1 MKKAWKSLASVM
13 LAVAMVLT
21 TVMTYLPSLEVLAA
35 PITKNMAHL
44 KSGSG
49 NANGHFGSN
58 TPEAFILSDDAD
70 ITDEDFSFTLKVGST
85 KAETRFRFVNKYVDD
100 DNWSFIAYDGA
111 SGWLYQYENGGNGT
125 YPGLSGLPAL
135 NQNDIVEVSGDYT
148 DNGLVITVNNTT
160 TGESGTATA
169 ADENFL
175 ALKDQ
180 AGKIGFGA
188 GTYGTQ
194 YTDIYFADVVV
205 GENAYAE
212 TDYSTWTL
220 YNDGLSGQTWEPLVS
235 VEVGDD
241 GEGGQDPETNG
252 RKWITVQGGSNNGGG
267 HSYGNANATAP
278 ALLLDND
285 RTMPVDGTLSLTF
298 RPVSSNNF
306 GIFYMY
312 GDDSNWLYIG
322 YDPSSHWYYQY
333 NLNGSGSYPQ
343 LAGLP
348 DPVTGEEM
356 TVEISLSREQLAVT
370 VNGTRTSVSAPN
382 LLTLA
387 ENLNGTGRFGVK
399 TNGATKVEFADLAV
413 NGTNCMEDNWV
424 WCAER
429 SGQVTEQ
436 YYTAVE
442 PVSGTV
448 TDADGEPIQGAT
460 VRFGVNATTTDAS
473 GAYAFDA
480 LEVGEY
486 NVAATAP
493 GYQAYEDVAAV
504 KANAENVFDIQLQ
517 EKTPINLD
525 DYDSIA
531 SDYMTVYVGKD
542 FPLVARYVL
551 NDGSDT
557 IFRAQETQLTE
568 IEINGTAIEPTD
580 MEVSNDG
587 SSQTY
592 SMSLVNEDKN
602 IDLSMTVKIS
612 VDDNDLTWEV
622 TELTKND
629 GCVDIA
635 SIDIPQLNLVAVDA
649 VETDAVFNG
658 AKASNSTV
666 TSGDK
671 EITWDEGFNPSTSDG
686 YLYAFLTNGNL
697 SAGLWSNSE
706 IEGDERVVLNSGA
719 DTMSLTSAKWYYED
733 GDANAQ
739 AKSDYDY
746 PVSELP
752 CAKVC
757 IAGNIN
763 GDDELDW
770 NDGAL
775 AFRDIMNYADGSE
788 DVKNLVNYRIVM
800 NFASMAS
807 NPYMTT
813 ADNIKKVYLATDG
826 LPQAVMLK
834 GYGSEGH
841 DSANSEYA
849 HIAEREGGVEDFQDL
864 IKIAHEYGA
873 QIGIHINAQES
884 YPESK
889 SFNDTMVSNG
899 SGNGWGWLDQ
909 SYVIDKLWDLGS
921 EARYKRLVQLYD
933 RINETDFYSGD
944 WDKGEYVGES
954 EGELNATMEEIAADA
969 ATREDNMDFI
979 YLDVWYQDSW
989 ETRRIA
995 EQINSLGWRFTT
1007 EFPYEGEYD
1016 STWSHWAT
1024 DAAYGGN
1031 TTKGY
1036 NSEIIRFIRNDQRDV
1051 QVINYPSFGGAA
1063 DNPLLG
1069 GFRLYGFEG
1078 WGGDQDFNKYI
1089 RETFTENLPTKFL
1102 QHYYVTDWE
1111 DYEDG
1116 ASPTGNQEKQITLKN
1131 DDNDTVVVT
1140 RNEEQRSDDYI
1151 ERTIT
1156 LNDKVVL
1163 NDVTYLLPWTD
1174 TDTGEEKLYHWN
1186 LEGGT
1191 TTWDLQDDW
1200 AGLANVV
1207 VYALSDQGRGEAVTV
1222 PVENGQITLTA
1233 DAETAYV
1240 ILKGESSKT
1249 LKDDFGDEYVTD
1261 PGFNGYAGAGESLD
1275 AADWSGDIDNSA
1287 VVVEKAST
1295 GDQRLA
1301 FNSPS
1306 EDVAVTTQITGLEEG
1321 KDYVAEVYVDNES
1334 DAKASIEV
1342 NTGDATVSNY
1352 TMRSIAANYVKSDQK
1367 HGTNMQRMQISFT
1380 AEGETAELTL
1390 SRAAGEGSTYVDDIR
1405 IVQQTVENFD
1415 ENGNFTQDFESVVQ
1429 GLYPFVLGS
1438 AQGVSDPV
1446 THLAELHAPYTQMG
1460 WQNKKATDDVIDGNW
1475 SVKHHGANTG
1485 IIYQTIPQNF
1495 RFEAGKVYT
1504 VEFDYQ
1510 SGPDKAYAMVV
1521 GDGTSY
1527 TLPTN
1532 DQYLAQARGET
1543 QHVTMQVIGSG
1554 SGQTWIGLY
1563 ENGSRANG
1571 NTATGENDFI
1581 LDNLKITLNED
1592 AVAVSI
1598 DKTELYVGETAQLYG
1613 SNLDKVTITSDNED
1627 VVTIDPETLVVSAVG
1642 AGTATITA
1650 AISEEEST
1658 EFQITVMDGVIVD
1671 IADQL
1676 DMSAGA
1682 NTEETGTAAY
1692 AVDGDTSTR
1701 WHSNWST
1708 TGFNVNPGNP
1718 AILTIDL
1725 GDTVS
1730 FGGFKFMQRNDG
1742 NVNGVIYQYRYTVL
1756 DADNNEVYA
1765 SDSITVPQE
1774 LRTSAAWVTTQFPE
1788 TLTGRYL
1795 VLYVEQGGNNF
1806 ASLQEVVPFVIQ
1818 KVADSVTLTDTTI
1831 NVGETAVLE
1840 PGHAEGTLLKGL
1852 VWNSSD
1858 KATVSVDQNGN
1869 VTGLKAGTAVISVS
1883 NAAGLYAE
1891 CTVTV
1896 LSDEPVTEISTAIL
1910 EYAIG
1915 LAEEVNMDGVMD
1927 AVKENF
1933 DNALQTA
1940 KDVLAR
1946 VQSGDPTVTQNEVE
1960 SAWQNLIEAM
1970 QYGEFKPGDKTALE
1984 KVIALAEQMNSEL
1997 DKYLEAGKA
2006 EFTAALENAKE
2017 VYADGNAFQEDVDS
2031 AWQQL
2036 LDAMGNLRLIPNK
2049 DLLADLIAQ
2058 AESLNAADYETE
2070 SYGVMTA
2077 ALAAAKAVFEDENA
2091 TQDEVDAANADL
2103 KNAIDS
2109 LVAVSGSGDDQQ
2121 GGSTGSDNA
2130 GGSTSGTDTG
2140 DSSQDQNLTG
2150 ITAGANNTSS
2160 SGGATG
2166 IISSGNSAAKATKT
2180 GDMVNVFPFAA
2191 GTVLAAG
2198 AAVIRVMAKRKKR

>member
-35 PITKNMAHL
+35 PIMKNMAHL
-44 KSGSG
+44 QSGSG
-49 NANGHFGSN
+49 NANGHFGSS
-58 TPEAFILSDDAD
+58 TPEAFILSDNAD
-70 ITDEDFSFTLKVGST
+70 ITDEDFSFTVKIGST
-85 KAETRFRFVNKYVDD
+85 QSDTRFRFVNKYVDD
-100 DNWSFIAYDGA
+100 SNWSFIAYDGM
-111 SGWLYQYENGGNGT
+111 SSNWFVQYAANGVSA
-125 YPGLSGLPAL
+125 YPGLSGLPDMG
-135 NQNDIVEVSGDYT
+135 QDDIVEFSGNYSES
-148 DNGLVITVNNTT
+148 GLTISVNNTT
-160 TGESGTATA
+160 SGESGTATVTDA
-169 ADENFL
+169 NFL
-175 ALKDQ
+175 SLKDQ

-188 GTYGTQ
+188 GTYSTS

-205 GENAYAE
+205 GEREYAE
-212 TDYSTWTL
+212 TDYSTWSL
-220 YNDGLSGQTWEPLVS
+220 YREDAEGQTWEPLVS

-241 GEGGQDPETNG
+241 GEGGDTPSDEKG

-267 HSYGNANATAP
+267 HNYGNASVSAP

-298 RPVSSNNF
+298 RPVDSNNF

-322 YDPSSHWYYQY
+322 YDPSSKWYYQY
-333 NLNGSGSYPQ
+333 NLNGSGGYPQ

-348 DPVTGEEM
+348 APEAGEEM
-356 TVEISLSREQLAVT
+356 TIEISLSREQLAVT

-387 ENLNGTGRFGVK
+387 EQLNGTGRFGVK
-399 TNGATKVEFADLAV
+399 TNGATKVEFADLTV
-413 NGTNCMEDNWV
+413 NGTNCMEDNWG

-448 TDADGEPIQGAT
+448 TNADGEPIQGAT
-460 VRFGVNATTTDAS
+460 VRFGVNASETDAS
-473 GAYAFDA
+473 GTYAFDA

-493 GYQAYEDVAAV
+493 GYQAYEGVANVEAG
-504 KANAENVFDIQLQ
+504 KDNVFDIQLQ

-531 SDYMTVYVGKD
+531 SDYMTVYVGKE

-551 NDGSDT
+551 NDESET
-557 IFRAQETQLTE
+557 IFRAQETKLNE

-580 MEVSNDG
+580 VEVSNDG
-587 SSQTY
+587 ASQTY
-592 SMSLVNEDKN
+592 SMSLVNEEAA
-602 IDLSMTVKIS
+602 IDLTMTVKIS

-635 SIDIPQLNLVAVDA
+635 SIDIPDLNLVAVDA

-733 GDANAQ
+733 GDENAQ

-849 HIAEREGGVEDFQDL
+849 HIAEREGGVEDFQEL

-873 QIGIHINAQES
+873 EIGIHINAQEA

-969 ATREDNMDFI
+969 ATRENNMDFI

-1111 DYEDG
+1111 DYEEG
-1116 ASPTGNQEKQITLKN
+1116 ESPVGNQEKQITLKN
-1131 DDNDTVVVT
+1131 DENDTVVVT
-1140 RNEEQRSDDYI
+1140 RNEEQRDDSYI

-1156 LNDKVVL
+1156 LNGKVVL
-1163 NDVTYLLPWTD
+1163 DDVEYLLPWTD
-1174 TDTGEEKLYHWN
+1174 DETGEEKLYHWN

-1207 VYALSDQGRGEAVTV
+1207 VYPLSDQGRGEAVTV
-1222 PVENGQITLTA
+1222 PVENGTITLTA
-1233 DAETAYV
+1233 EAETAYV
-1240 ILKGESSKT
+1240 VLKGESSKT
-1249 LKDDFGDEYVTD
+1249 LKDDFGDQYVTD

-1275 AADWSGDIDNSA
+1275 AADWSGDIDNTA

-1306 EDVAVTTQITGLEEG
+1306 EDVAVTTQIKGLEAG
-1321 KDYVAEVYVDNES
+1321 KDYVAEVYVDNAS
-1334 DAKASIEV
+1334 DAKASIAV
-1342 NTGDATVSNY
+1342 TTGETTVSNY
-1352 TMRSIAANYVKSDQK
+1352 TMRSIASNYVKSDQK
-1367 HGTNMQRMQISFT
+1367 HGTNMQRMQVSFT

-1446 THLAELHAPYTQMG
+1446 THLSELHDPYTQAG

-1475 SVKHHGANTG
+1475 SLKHHGANTG

-1521 GDGTSY
+1521 GDGTTY
-1527 TLPTN
+1527 TLPTE
-1532 DQYLAQARGET
+1532 DQYLDQMTGGGEENT
-1543 QHVTMQVIGSG
+1543 GHVTMQVIGSG

-1563 ENGSRANG
+1563 ENGSRATG
-1571 NTATGENDFI
+1571 TTATGQNDFI
-1581 LDNLKITLNED
+1581 LDNLTITVDED

-1613 SNLDKVTITSDNED
+1613 SNLDGVEITSSNEE

-1642 AGTATITA
+1642 AGTATIKA
-1650 AISEEEST
+1650 VISEEETT
-1658 EFQITVMDGVIVD
+1658 EFEITVMDGVIVE

-1676 DMSAGA
+1676 NMSATA

-1708 TGFNVNPGNP
+1708 TGFNVSPDNP

-1730 FGGFKFMQRNDG
+1730 LDGFNFMQRNDG
-1742 NVNGVIYQYRYTVL
+1742 NVNGRISQYRYTIL
-1756 DADNNEVYA
+1756 DAEGSEVYA
-1765 SDSITVPQE
+1765 SESITVPDE
-1774 LRTSAAWVTTQFPE
+1774 LNTSGAWVTTQFPE

-1795 VLYVEQGGNNF
+1795 VLYVERGGNNF
-1806 ASLQEVVPFVIQ
+1806 ASLQEVVPFILQ
-1818 KVADSVTLTDTTI
+1818 KVADEVTLTDTQI
-1831 NVGETAVLE
+1831 NVGETVALE
-1840 PGHAEGTLLKGL
+1840 VGHAEGTLLKGL
-1852 VWNSSD
+1852 VWSSSD
-1858 KATVSVDQNGN
+1858 EEVVSVDENGN
-1869 VTGLKAGTAVISVS
+1869 VTGLKAGKAVISVS
-1883 NAAGLYAE
+1883 NAAGVYAE

-1896 LSDEPVTEISTAIL
+1896 ASDEPADDISVAIL
-1910 EYAIG
+1910 EYAIE
-1915 LAEEVNMDGVMD
+1915 LAGKVNMDGVVD
-1927 AVKENF
+1927 AVKEYF
-1933 DNALQTA
+1933 DNALHTA

-1946 VQSGDPTVTQNEVE
+1946 VQSGDPTVTQNEVD
-1960 SAWQNLIEAM
+1960 SAWRNLIKAI
-1970 QYGEFKPGDKTALE
+1970 QYGEFKAGDKTELE
-1984 KVIALAEQMNSEL
+1984 KVIALAEEMNSQL

-2031 AWQQL
+2031 AWKQL
-2036 LDAMGNLRLIPNK
+2036 MDAMANLRLIPNK
-2049 DLLADLIAQ
+2049 DLLEDLINQ
-2058 AESLNAADYETE
+2058 AESLDKEDYEE
-2070 SYGVMTA
+2070 AGFDAMLD
-2077 ALAAAKAVFEDENA
+2077 ALEDAKAVFGDADA
-2091 TQDEVDAANADL
+2091 TQDEVDAAAESL
-2103 KNAIDS
+2103 KAALGS
-2109 LVAVSGSGDDQQ
+2109 LVASNDGAAQGSSNQ
-2121 GGSTGSDNA
+2121 ST
-2130 GGSTSGTDTG
+2130 T
-2140 DSSQDQNLTG
+2140 
-2150 ITAGANNTSS
+2150 TSS
-2160 SGGATG
+2160 NT
-2166 IISSGNSAAKATKT
+2166 SAAKATKT
-2180 GDMVNVFPFAA
+2180 GDTVNVFPIAA
-2191 GTVLAAG
+2191 GMVLAAG
-2198 AAVIRVMAKRKKR
+2198 AAAAAVTVRRKKK

>member
-1 MKKAWKSLASVM
+1 M

-49 NANGHFGSN
+49 NANGHLGSS
-58 TPEAFILSDDAD
+58 TPEAFILSDDTD
-70 ITDEDFSFTLKVGST
+70 ITDEDFSFTLKIGST
-85 KAETRFRFVNKYVDD
+85 QNDTRLRFVNKYVDD
-100 DNWSFIAYDGA
+100 SNWSFIAYDGM
-111 SGWLYQYENGGNGT
+111 SSNWFVQYAANGESA
-125 YPGLSGLPAL
+125 YPGLSGLPDL
-135 NQNDIVEVSGDYT
+135 GQNDIVEISGSYGDS
-148 DNGLVITVNNTT
+148 GLTISVNNTT
-160 TGESGTATA
+160 SGESGTVTVT
-169 ADENFL
+169 DSNFL
-175 ALKDQ
+175 SLKDQ

-188 GTYGTQ
+188 GTYSTS
-194 YTDIYFADVVV
+194 YTDIYFADVVA
-205 GENAYAE
+205 GDREYAE
-212 TDYSTWTL
+212 TDYSTWSL
-220 YNDGLSGQTWEPLVS
+220 YRDDVTGQTWEPLVS

-241 GEGGQDPETNG
+241 GEGGDVQDPESGG

-267 HSYGNANATAP
+267 HNYGNASVTAP

-285 RTMPVDGTLSLTF
+285 RTMPVDGTLSLTL
-298 RPVSSNNF
+298 RPVTSTNW

-312 GDDSNWLYIG
+312 GDDNNWLYIG
-322 YDPSSHWYYQY
+322 YDPTSKWYYQY
-333 NLNGSGSYPQ
+333 NLNGSGSYPA
-343 LAGLP
+343 LSGLP
-348 DPVTGEEM
+348 TPETGEEM
-356 TVEISLSREQLAVT
+356 TIEISLSREQLSVT

-436 YYTAVE
+436 YYSAVE

-460 VRFGVNATTTDAS
+460 VRFGVNSTETDAS
-473 GAYAFDA
+473 GTYAFA
-480 LEVGEY
+480 SLEVGQY

-493 GYQAYEDVAAV
+493 GYQAYENTVTVA
-504 KANAENVFDIQLQ
+504 EDEDNVFDIQLQ

-525 DYDSIA
+525 DYDSIS
-531 SDYMTVYVGKD
+531 SDYMTVYVGKE

-551 NDGSDT
+551 NDGSET
-557 IFRAQETQLTE
+557 IFRAQETQLDE
-568 IEINGTAIEPTD
+568 IEINGTAITPTD

-592 SMSLVNEDKN
+592 SMSLVDEEAE

-629 GCVDIA
+629 GCADIA
-635 SIDIPQLNLVAVDA
+635 SIDIPQLNLVSVDA

-666 TSGDK
+666 SSGDR
-671 EITWDEGFNPSTSDG
+671 EITWDEGFNPSTTDG

-733 GDANAQ
+733 GDENAQ

-752 CAKVC
+752 CTKVC

-800 NFASMAS
+800 NFASMVS
-807 NPYMTT
+807 NPYLTT

-849 HIAEREGGVEDFQDL
+849 DISEREGGVEDFQSL
-864 IKIAHEYGA
+864 IQIAHDYNT

-889 SFNDTMVSNG
+889 SFNDTMVSG
-899 SGNGWGWLDQ
+899 GASTGWGWLDQ

-921 EARYKRLVQLYD
+921 QARYKRLVQLFD
-933 RINETDFYSGD
+933 RINGTDFYSGD
-944 WDKGEYVGES
+944 WDEGEYVGES
-954 EGELNATMEEIAADA
+954 EGELNATMEEISEYA
-969 ATREDNMDFI
+969 ATLEDNMDFI

-1036 NSEIIRFIRNDQRDV
+1036 NSDIIRFIRNDQRDV

-1078 WGGDQDFNKYI
+1078 WGGDNDFNEYI

-1111 DYEDG
+1111 NYEDG
-1116 ASPTGNQEKQITLKN
+1116 ESPVGNQEKQITLMN
-1131 DDNDTVVVT
+1131 DDGDKVVVT
-1140 RNEEQRSDDYI
+1140 RNEEQRSDSYV

-1163 NDVTYLLPWTD
+1163 NDVEYLLPWTD
-1174 TDTGEEKLYHWN
+1174 DDTGEEKLYHWN

-1200 AGLANVV
+1200 AGLANVK
-1207 VYALSDQGRGEAVTV
+1207 VYALSDQGRGEEQIV
-1222 PVENGQITLTA
+1222 PVENGTITLTA

-1240 ILKGESSKT
+1240 VLKGDSANTTKT
-1249 LKDDFGDEYVTD
+1249 LKADYGEADYVTD
-1261 PGFNGYAGAGESLD
+1261 PGFNGYAGEGDSLD

-1306 EDVAVTTQITGLEEG
+1306 EDVAVTTEISGLEEG
-1321 KDYVAEVYVDNES
+1321 VNYVAEVYVDNES
-1334 DAKASIEV
+1334 DAKAEIAV
-1342 NTGDATVSNY
+1342 NTGSSTVSNY
-1352 TMRSIAANYVKSDQK
+1352 TMRSIASNYVQSDQK

-1390 SRAAGEGSTYVDDIR
+1390 SRAAGEGSTYMDDIR
-1405 IVQQTVENFD
+1405 IVEKTVNNFD
-1415 ENGNFTQDFESVVQ
+1415 EDGNFTQDFESVVQ

-1438 AQGVSDPV
+1438 AQGVTDPV
-1446 THLAELHAPYTQMG
+1446 THLSELHEPYTQAG
-1460 WQNKKATDDVIDGNW
+1460 WNNKATDDVIDGEW

-1510 SGPDKAYAMVV
+1510 SGPDNAYAMVV
-1521 GDGTSY
+1521 GDGTTY
-1527 TLPTN
+1527 TLPSA
-1532 DQYLAQARGET
+1532 DDYLAQARGET

-1563 ENGSRANG
+1563 ENGSRATG
-1571 NTATGENDFI
+1571 NTSRGENDFI
-1581 LDNLKITLNED
+1581 LDNLTITLDED

-1613 SNLDKVTITSDNED
+1613 SNLDQVTITSDNED

-1650 AISEEEST
+1650 ALPDNTVT
-1658 EFQITVMDGVIVD
+1658 EFAITVADQVIVE

-1676 DMSAGA
+1676 DMSATA

-1692 AVDGDTSTR
+1692 AVDGNTSTR

-1708 TGFNVNPGNP
+1708 TGFNVSPDNP

-1730 FGGFKFMQRNDG
+1730 FNGFNFMQRNDG
-1742 NVNGVIYQYRYTVL
+1742 NVNGMIYQYRYTIL
-1756 DADNNEVYA
+1756 DAENNEVYA
-1765 SDSITVPQE
+1765 SDSITVPEE

-1806 ASLQEVVPFVIQ
+1806 ASLQEVVPFIIQ
-1818 KVADSVTLTDTTI
+1818 TVADSVTLTDTQI
-1831 NVGETAVLE
+1831 NVGETAALE
-1840 PGHAEGTLLKGL
+1840 VGHAEGTLLKGL
-1852 VWNSSD
+1852 VWSSSD
-1858 KATVSVDQNGN
+1858 EETVSVDQNGN
-1869 VTGLKAGTAVISVS
+1869 VTGLKAGSAVISVS

-1896 LSDEPVTEISTAIL
+1896 AAEEPADDISVAVL
-1910 EYAIG
+1910 KYAIE
-1915 LAEEVNMDGVMD
+1915 LAEKVNMDGVMD
-1927 AVKENF
+1927 SVKENF

-1940 KDVLAR
+1940 KDILAR
-1946 VQSGDPTVTQNEVE
+1946 VESGDVTVTQNEVD
-1960 SAWQNLIEAM
+1960 SAWRNLIKAI
-1970 QYGEFKPGDKTALE
+1970 QYGEFKPGDKTELE
-1984 KVIALAEQMNSEL
+1984 KVIALAEQMNNEL
-1997 DKYLEAGKA
+1997 DKYLEEGKA

-2031 AWQQL
+2031 AWQRL
-2036 LDAMGNLRLIPNK
+2036 VDAMMNLRLIPNK

-2058 AESLNAADYETE
+2058 AESLDKADYETE
-2070 SYGVMTA
+2070 SFEAMTA
-2077 ALAAAKAVFEDENA
+2077 ALAAAKEVFADENA
-2091 TQDEVDAANADL
+2091 TQDEVDASAAEL
-2103 KNAIDS
+2103 KDALDS
-2109 LVAVSGSGDDQQ
+2109 LVASGSGDDQQ
-2121 GGSTGSDNA
+2121 GGSTG
-2130 GGSTSGTDTG
+2130 GGSTSGTDSGNGGQAGTSTG
-2140 DSSQDQNLTG
+2140 
-2150 ITAGANNTSS
+2150 NNNSS
-2160 SGGATG
+2160 SG
-2166 IISSGNSAAKATKT
+2166 SKATKT
-2180 GDMVNVFPFAA
+2180 GDTVNVFPFAA
-2191 GTVLAAG
+2191 ATVLAAG
-2198 AAVIRVMAKRKKR
+2198 AAVVAVTVRRRKK

>member
-1 MKKAWKSLASVM
+1 MKRAWKSLASVM

-35 PITKNMAHL
+35 PVMKNMAHL
-44 KSGSG
+44 KSGGG
-49 NANGHFGSN
+49 NANGHFGSDN
-58 TPEAFILSDDAD
+58 PEAFILSDTAD
-70 ITDEDFSFTLKVGST
+70 VTDEDFSFTLKVGST
-85 KAETRFRFVNKYVDD
+85 KDDTRFRFVNKYVDD
-100 DNWSFIAYDGA
+100 DNWSFIAYDGMSNNWFVQYAAGGA
-111 SGWLYQYENGGNGT
+111 SA
-125 YPGLSGLPAL
+125 YPGLSGLPSL
-135 NQNDIVEVSGDYT
+135 NQNDIVEISGSYGDDGLTVS
-148 DNGLVITVNNTT
+148 VNNTT
-160 TGESGTATA
+160 SGESGTAAVT
-169 ADENFL
+169 DSNFL
-175 ALKDQ
+175 SLKDKV
-180 AGKIGFGA
+180 GKIGFGA
-188 GTYGTQ
+188 GTYSTS
-194 YTDIYFADVVV
+194 YTDIYFADVAV
-205 GENAYAE
+205 GDREYAE
-212 TDYSTWTL
+212 ADYSSWSL
-220 YNDGLSGQTWEPLVS
+220 YREEAEGQTWEPLVS

-241 GEGGQDPETNG
+241 GEGGDTPSTDEKG
-252 RKWITVQGGSNNGGG
+252 RKWITVQGGSNNSGG
-267 HSYGNANATAP
+267 HSYGDASVKAP

-285 RTMPVDGTLSLTF
+285 KTMPVDGTLSLTF

-312 GDDSNWLYIG
+312 GDDNNWLYIG
-322 YDPSSHWYYQY
+322 YDSSSKWYYQY
-333 NLNGSGSYPQ
+333 KLNGSGSYPQ

-348 DPVTGEEM
+348 APENGEEM
-356 TVEISLSREQLAVT
+356 TIEISLSREQLAVT

-387 ENLNGTGRFGVK
+387 EKLDGTGRFGVK
-399 TNGATKVEFADLAV
+399 TNGATKVEFADAAV
-413 NGTNCMEDNWV
+413 NGINCMEDNWV

-429 SGQVTEQ
+429 AGQVTES
-436 YYTAVE
+436 YYTAVAA
-442 PVSGTV
+442 VSGTV
-448 TDADGEPIQGAT
+448 TNADGEPVQGAT
-460 VRFGVNATTTDAS
+460 VRFGVNASETDAS
-473 GAYAFDA
+473 GTYAFDA

-493 GYQAYEDVAAV
+493 GYQAYENVVTVEAG
-504 KANAENVFDIQLQ
+504 KTNVFDIQLQ

-531 SDYMTVYVGKD
+531 SDYMTVYVGKE

-551 NDGSDT
+551 NDGSET
-557 IFRAQETQLTE
+557 IFRAQETQLNE
-568 IEINGTAIEPTD
+568 IEINGTPIVPTNV
-580 MEVSNDG
+580 EVSNDG
-587 SSQTY
+587 ASQSY
-592 SMSLVNEDKN
+592 SMTLVNEEEA

-635 SIDIPQLNLVAVDA
+635 SIDIPDLNLVAVDA

-671 EITWDEGFNPSTSDG
+671 EITWEEGFNPSTTDG
-686 YLYAFLTNGNL
+686 YLYAFLTNGSL

-733 GDANAQ
+733 GDENAQ

-873 QIGIHINAQES
+873 EIGIHINAQES

-921 EARYKRLVQLYD
+921 QARYKRLVQLFD

-954 EGELNATMEEIAADA
+954 EGTLNATMDEIAEYA
-969 ATREDNMDFI
+969 AGLEDNMDFI
-979 YLDVWYQDSW
+979 YLDVWYQDAW

-1111 DYEDG
+1111 DYEEGD
-1116 ASPTGNQEKQITLKN
+1116 SPVGNQEKQITLMN
-1131 DDNDTVVVT
+1131 DENDTVVVT
-1140 RNEEQRSDDYI
+1140 RNEEQRNDSYI

-1156 LNDKVVL
+1156 LNGKVVL
-1163 NDVTYLLPWTD
+1163 NDVEYLLPWTD
-1174 TDTGEEKLYHWN
+1174 TETGEEKLYHWN

-1207 VYALSDQGRGEAVTV
+1207 VYPLSDQGRGEAVTV
-1222 PVENGQITLTA
+1222 PVENGTITLTA
-1233 DAETAYV
+1233 EAETAYV
-1240 ILKGESSKT
+1240 VLKGESSKT
-1249 LKDDFGDEYVTD
+1249 LKDDFGDQYVTD

-1275 AADWSGDIDNSA
+1275 AADWSGDIDNAA

-1306 EDVAVTTQITGLEEG
+1306 EDVAVTTQIKGLEAG
-1321 KDYVAEVYVDNES
+1321 KDYVAEVYVDNGS
-1334 DAKASIEV
+1334 DAKASIAV
-1342 NTGDATVSNY
+1342 TTGDTTVSNY
-1352 TMRSIAANYVKSDQK
+1352 TMRSIASNYVKSDQK
-1367 HGTNMQRMQISFT
+1367 HGTNMQRMQVSFT

-1446 THLAELHAPYTQMG
+1446 THLAELHDPYTQAG

-1521 GDGTSY
+1521 GDGTTY
-1527 TLPTN
+1527 TLPTE
-1532 DQYLAQARGET
+1532 DQYLDQMTGGGEENT
-1543 QHVTMQVIGSG
+1543 GHVTMQVIGSG

-1563 ENGSRANG
+1563 ENGSRATG
-1571 NTATGENDFI
+1571 TTATGQNDFI
-1581 LDNLKITLNED
+1581 LDNLTITVDED

-1613 SNLDKVTITSDNED
+1613 SNLDGVEITSSNEE

-1642 AGTATITA
+1642 AGTATIKA
-1650 AISEEEST
+1650 VISEEETT
-1658 EFQITVMDGVIVD
+1658 EFEITVMDGVIVE

-1676 DMSAGA
+1676 NMSATA

-1708 TGFNVNPGNP
+1708 TGFDVTPDNP

-1730 FGGFKFMQRNDG
+1730 LDGFNFLQRNDG
-1742 NVNGVIYQYRYTVL
+1742 NVNGRISQYRYTIL
-1756 DADNNEVYA
+1756 DAEGSEVYA
-1765 SDSITVPQE
+1765 SESITVPDE
-1774 LRTSAAWVTTQFPE
+1774 LYTSGAWVTTQFPE

-1795 VLYVEQGGNNF
+1795 VLYVERGGNNF
-1806 ASLQEVVPFVIQ
+1806 ASLQEVVPFILQ
-1818 KVADSVTLTDTTI
+1818 KVADAVTLTDTQI
-1831 NVGETAVLE
+1831 NVGETVALE
-1840 PGHAEGTLLKGL
+1840 VGHAEGTLLKGL
-1852 VWNSSD
+1852 VWSSSD
-1858 KATVSVDQNGN
+1858 EEVVSVDENGN
-1869 VTGLKAGTAVISVS
+1869 VTGLKAGKAVVSVS
-1883 NAAGLYAE
+1883 NAAGVYAE

-1896 LSDEPVTEISTAIL
+1896 AADEPADDISVALL
-1910 EYAIG
+1910 EYAIE
-1915 LAEEVNMDGVMD
+1915 LAGKVNMDGVVD

-1946 VQSGDPTVTQNEVE
+1946 VQSGDPTVTQNEVD
-1960 SAWQNLIEAM
+1960 SAWRNLIKAI
-1970 QYGEFKPGDKTALE
+1970 QYGEFKAGDKTELE
-1984 KVIALAEQMNSEL
+1984 KVIALAEQMYSQL

-2006 EFTAALENAKE
+2006 EFVAALDNAKD
-2017 VYADGNAFQEDVDS
+2017 VYADGNAFQEDVDT
-2031 AWQQL
+2031 AWKQL
-2036 LDAMGNLRLIPNK
+2036 MDAMANLRLIPNK
-2049 DLLADLIAQ
+2049 DLLEDLINQ
-2058 AESLNAADYETE
+2058 AESLDKEDYEE
-2070 SYGVMTA
+2070 DGFDEMLD
-2077 ALAAAKAVFEDENA
+2077 ALEDAKDVFADAEAN
-2091 TQDEVDAANADL
+2091 QDEVDAAAAVL
-2103 KNAIDS
+2103 KAALGK
-2109 LVAVSGSGDDQQ
+2109 LVASNDGAAQGSSNQ
-2121 GGSTGSDNA
+2121 STV
-2130 GGSTSGTDTG
+2130 T
-2140 DSSQDQNLTG
+2140 
-2150 ITAGANNTSS
+2150 
-2160 SGGATG
+2160 
-2166 IISSGNSAAKATKT
+2166 KATKT
-2180 GDMVNVFPFAA
+2180 GDTVNVFPIAA
-2191 GTVLAAG
+2191 GMVLAAG
-2198 AAVIRVMAKRKKR
+2198 AAAAAVTVRRKKK

>member
-1 MKKAWKSLASVM
+1 MKKAWKSLASVV

-21 TVMTYLPSLEVLAA
+21 TVMAYLPSLEVLAA

-49 NANGHFGSN
+49 NANGHFGSG
-58 TPEAFILSDDAD
+58 TPEAFILSDNADA
-70 ITDEDFSFTLKVGST
+70 TDGDFSFTLKVGST
-85 KAETRFRFVNKYVDD
+85 QNDTRFRFVNKYVDD
-100 DNWSFIAYDGA
+100 SNWSFIAYDGMSSNWFVQYAANGA
-111 SGWLYQYENGGNGT
+111 SA
-125 YPGLSGLPAL
+125 YPGLSGLPDMG
-135 NQNDIVEVSGDYT
+135 QNDIVEISGSYGDS
-148 DNGLVITVNNTT
+148 GLTISVNNTT
-160 TGESGTATA
+160 SGESGTATV
-169 ADENFL
+169 ADSNFL
-175 ALKDQ
+175 SLKDQ

-188 GTYGTQ
+188 GTYSTQ

-205 GENAYAE
+205 GDREYAE
-212 TDYSTWTL
+212 TDYSTWSL
-220 YNDGLSGQTWEPLVS
+220 YREEAEGQTWEPLVS

-241 GEGGQDPETNG
+241 GEGGDTPSDEKG

-267 HSYGNANATAP
+267 HNYGNASVSAP

-298 RPVSSNNF
+298 RPVTSNNF

-312 GDDSNWLYIG
+312 ENDSNWLYIG
-322 YDPSSHWYYQY
+322 YDPSSKWYYQY
-333 NLNGSGSYPQ
+333 NLNGSGGYPQ

-348 DPVTGEEM
+348 APVAGEEM
-356 TVEISLSREQLAVT
+356 TIEISLSREQLAVT

-387 ENLNGTGRFGVK
+387 EQLDGTGKFGVK
-399 TNGATKVEFADLAV
+399 TNGATKVEFADLSV
-413 NGTNCMEDNWV
+413 NGENCMEDSWG

-442 PVSGTV
+442 SVSGTV
-448 TDADGEPIQGAT
+448 TNADGEPIQGAT
-460 VRFGVNATTTDAS
+460 VRFGVNASETDAS
-473 GAYAFDA
+473 GTYAFDA

-493 GYQAYEDVAAV
+493 GYQAYEAVANVEAG
-504 KANAENVFDIQLQ
+504 KDNVFDIQLQ

-531 SDYMTVYVGKD
+531 SDYMTVYVGKE

-551 NDGSDT
+551 NDGSET
-557 IFRAQETQLTE
+557 IFRAQETKLNE

-580 MEVSNDG
+580 VKVSNDG
-587 SSQTY
+587 TSQTY
-592 SMSLVNEDKN
+592 NMSLVNAEEA

-612 VDDNDLTWEV
+612 VEDNDLTWEV

-629 GCVDIA
+629 GCADIA
-635 SIDIPQLNLVAVDA
+635 SIDIPDLNLVAVDA

-671 EITWDEGFNPSTSDG
+671 EITWEEGFNPSTSDG

-733 GDANAQ
+733 GDENAQ
-739 AKSDYDY
+739 AKSDYEY

-788 DVKNLVNYRIVM
+788 DIKNLVNYRIVM

-873 QIGIHINAQES
+873 EIGIHINAQES

-1036 NSEIIRFIRNDQRDV
+1036 NSEIMRFIRNDQRDV

-1116 ASPTGNQEKQITLKN
+1116 ESPVGNQEKQITLKN
-1131 DDNDTVVVT
+1131 DENDTVVVT
-1140 RNEEQRSDDYI
+1140 RNEEQRDDSYI

-1222 PVENGQITLTA
+1222 PVENGQVTLTA

-1240 ILKGESSKT
+1240 VLKGESSKT

-1275 AADWSGDIDNSA
+1275 AADWSGDIDNAA

-1306 EDVAVTTQITGLEEG
+1306 EDAAVTTQITGLEEG
-1321 KDYVAEVYVDNES
+1321 KDYVAEVYVANES
-1334 DAKASIEV
+1334 DAKASITV
-1342 NTGDATVSNY
+1342 NAGDTTVSNY
-1352 TMRSIAANYVKSDQK
+1352 TMRSIASNYVKSDQK
-1367 HGTNMQRMQISFT
+1367 HGTNMQRMQVSFT

-1429 GLYPFVLGS
+1429 GLYPFVLSS

-1446 THLAELHAPYTQMG
+1446 THLAELHDPYTQAG

-1475 SVKHHGANTG
+1475 SLKHHGANTG

-1521 GDGTSY
+1521 GDGTTY
-1527 TLPTN
+1527 TLPTE
-1532 DQYLAQARGET
+1532 DQYLDQMTGGGEENT
-1543 QHVTMQVIGSG
+1543 GHVTMQVIGSG

-1563 ENGSRANG
+1563 ENGSRATG
-1571 NTATGENDFI
+1571 TTATGQNDFI
-1581 LDNLKITLNED
+1581 LDNLTITVDED

-1613 SNLDKVTITSDNED
+1613 SNLDGVEITSSNED

-1642 AGTATITA
+1642 AGTATIKA
-1650 AISEEEST
+1650 VISDEETT
-1658 EFQITVMDGVIVD
+1658 EFEITVMDGVIVE

-1676 DMSAGA
+1676 NMSATA

-1708 TGFNVNPGNP
+1708 TGFNVSPDNP

-1730 FGGFKFMQRNDG
+1730 LDGFKFMQRNDG
-1742 NVNGVIYQYRYTVL
+1742 NVNGRISQYRYTIL
-1756 DADNNEVYA
+1756 DAESNEVYA
-1765 SDSITVPQE
+1765 SESLTVDDE
-1774 LRTSAAWVTTQFPE
+1774 LYTSGAWVTTQFPE

-1806 ASLQEVVPFVIQ
+1806 ASLQEVVPFIIQ
-1818 KVADSVTLTDTTI
+1818 KVADSVTLTDTQI
-1831 NVGETAVLE
+1831 NVGETAALE
-1840 PGHAEGTLLKGL
+1840 VGHEEGTLLKGL
-1852 VWNSSD
+1852 VWSSSD
-1858 KATVSVDQNGN
+1858 EEVVSVDENGN
-1869 VTGLKAGTAVISVS
+1869 VTGLKAGSAVVSVS

-1896 LSDEPVTEISTAIL
+1896 AAEEPADDISVAVL
-1910 EYAIG
+1910 KYAIE
-1915 LAEEVNMDGVMD
+1915 LAEKVNMDGVID
-1927 AVKENF
+1927 SVKENF

-1946 VQSGDPTVTQNEVE
+1946 VESGDVTVTQNEVD
-1960 SAWQNLIEAM
+1960 SAWRNLIKAM
-1970 QYGEFKPGDKTALE
+1970 QYGEFKAGDKTELE
-1984 KVIALAEQMNSEL
+1984 KVIALAEEMYSQL

-2006 EFTAALENAKE
+2006 EFVAALENAKE
-2017 VYADGNAFQEDVDS
+2017 VYADGDAFQEDVDS
-2031 AWQQL
+2031 AWKRL
-2036 LDAMGNLRLIPNK
+2036 VDAMMNLRLIPNK
-2049 DLLADLIAQ
+2049 DLLEDLISQ
-2058 AESLNAADYETE
+2058 AESLDKADYEE
-2070 SYGVMTA
+2070 AGFDAMLDV
-2077 ALAAAKAVFEDENA
+2077 LADAKEVFGDPNA
-2091 TQDEVDAANADL
+2091 TQDEVDASAEAL
-2103 KNAIDS
+2103 KAALGS
-2109 LVAVSGSGDDQQ
+2109 LVASNDGAAQGSSNQ
-2121 GGSTGSDNA
+2121 ST
-2130 GGSTSGTDTG
+2130 T
-2140 DSSQDQNLTG
+2140 
-2150 ITAGANNTSS
+2150 TSS
-2160 SGGATG
+2160 N
-2166 IISSGNSAAKATKT
+2166 NSAAKATKT
-2180 GDMVNVFPFAA
+2180 GDTVNVFPFAA
-2191 GTVLAAG
+2191 AAVLAAG
-2198 AAVIRVMAKRKKR
+2198 AGVVAVTVRRKKK

>member
-1 MKKAWKSLASVM
+1 MKKVWKSLAASA
-13 LAVAMVLT
+13 LAAAMVIT
-21 TVMTYLPSLEVLAA
+21 SAMTYLPSLEVLAA
-35 PITKNMAHL
+35 PIMKEMAHL

-49 NANGHFGSN
+49 NANGHFGSG
-58 TPEAFILSDDAD
+58 TPEAFVLSDNAD
-70 ITDEDFSFTLKVGST
+70 VTGEDFSFTLKVGST
-85 KAETRFRFVNKYVDD
+85 KNDTRFRFVNKYVDD
-100 DNWSFIAYDGA
+100 DNWSFIAYDGM
-111 SGWLYQYENGGNGT
+111 SDNWFVQYEVDGSSA

-135 NQNDIVEVSGDYT
+135 NQNDVVEFFGSYKDSG
-148 DNGLVITVNNTT
+148 LELTVNNTT
-160 TGESGTATA
+160 SGATGTATVTDA
-169 ADENFL
+169 SFL
-175 ALKDQ
+175 SLKGKE
-180 AGKIGFGA
+180 GKIGFGA
-188 GTYGTQ
+188 GTYSTS
-194 YTDIYFADVVV
+194 YTDIYFADVIV
-205 GENAYAE
+205 GDQEYTAENYA
-212 TDYSTWTL
+212 DWSL
-220 YNDGLSGQTWEPLVS
+220 YKEDAEGQTWEPSVS

-241 GEGGQDPETNG
+241 GEGGDTPDPDQQG

-267 HSYGNANATAP
+267 HAYGNASTAAP
-278 ALLLDND
+278 ALLLDQD

-298 RPVSSNNF
+298 RPVNSNNF

-312 GDDSNWLYIG
+312 GNDSNWLYIG
-322 YDPSSHWYYQY
+322 YDSTSKWYYQF

-348 DPVTGEEM
+348 APEAGEEM
-356 TVEISLSREQLAVT
+356 TIEISLSREQLAVS

-387 ENLNGTGRFGVK
+387 EQLAGNGKFGVK
-399 TNGATKVEFADLAV
+399 TNGATKVEFADLKV
-413 NGTNCMEDNWV
+413 NGTDCMDDTWG

-429 SGQVTEQ
+429 EGQVTEVH
-436 YYTAVE
+436 YTAVE
-442 PVSGTV
+442 AVSGKV
-448 TDADGEPIQGAT
+448 TNAKNEPIEGAT
-460 VRFGVNATTTDAS
+460 VRFGVNAVKTDAS
-473 GAYAFDA
+473 GTYAFEA

-493 GYQAYEDVAAV
+493 GYQAYEE
-504 KANAENVFDIQLQ
+504 KATVEKNGTNVFDIQLE
-517 EKTPINLD
+517 EKTPINLG

-551 NDGSDT
+551 NENEET
-557 IFRAQETQLTE
+557 IFRAQETKLSE
-568 IEINGTAIEPTD
+568 IMINGVAIIPENVKVT
-580 MEVSNDG
+580 NDKT
-587 SSQTY
+587 SQTY
-592 SMSLVNEDKN
+592 SMSLVNEEAE

-622 TELTKND
+622 TELIKND
-629 GCVDIA
+629 GCADIA

-658 AKASNSTV
+658 AKASNSTI

-671 EITWDEGFNPSTSDG
+671 EITWEEGFNPSTTDG
-686 YLYAFLTNGNL
+686 YLYAFLTNGSL

-719 DTMSLTSAKWYYED
+719 DTMSLASAKWYYED

-739 AKSDYDY
+739 AKSSYEY

-757 IAGNIN
+757 IAGDMNED
-763 GDDELDW
+763 GDLDW

-775 AFRDIMNYADGSE
+775 AFRDIMNVPQDSE
-788 DVKNLVNYRIVM
+788 DIKDLVNYRIVM
-800 NFASMAS
+800 NFASMVS

-849 HIAEREGGVEDFQDL
+849 HIADREGGVEGFQDL
-864 IKIAHEYGA
+864 IRIAHDYDAE
-873 QIGIHINAQES
+873 IGIHINAQES

-899 SGNGWGWLDQ
+899 SANGWGWLDQ

-921 EARYKRLVQLYD
+921 EARYKRMVQLYD

-944 WDKGEYVGES
+944 WDEGEYVGES
-954 EGELNATMEEIAADA
+954 EGQLNATMDEIAEDA

-995 EQINSLGWRFTT
+995 EQINSLGWRFST

-1036 NSEIIRFIRNDQRDV
+1036 NSDIIRFIRNDQRDV

-1111 DYEDG
+1111 NYEDG
-1116 ASPTGNQEKQITLKN
+1116 ESPVGNQEKQITLKN
-1131 DDNDTVVVT
+1131 DDDDTVVVT

-1156 LNDKVVL
+1156 LNGKVVL
-1163 NDVTYLLPWTD
+1163 DDVEYLLPWTD
-1174 TDTGEEKLYHWN
+1174 TETGEEKLYHWN

-1207 VYALSDQGRGEAVTV
+1207 VYPLSDQGRGEAVNV
-1222 PVENGQITLTA
+1222 QVVNGQITLTA
-1233 DAETAYV
+1233 EAETAYV
-1240 ILKGESSKT
+1240 VLKGEASKT
-1249 LKDDFGDEYVTD
+1249 LKDDFGDQYVTD

-1275 AADWSGDIDNSA
+1275 GADWIGDIDDPA

-1306 EDVAVTTQITGLEEG
+1306 ADVAVTTQISGLKTGVE
-1321 KDYVAEVYVDNES
+1321 YVAEVYVDNAS
-1334 DAKASIEV
+1334 DSKAEIAV
-1342 NTGDATVSNY
+1342 NTGSSSVSNY

-1367 HGTNMQRMQISFT
+1367 HGTNMQRMQVSFT
-1380 AEGETAELTL
+1380 AEGPTANLTL
-1390 SRAAGEGSTYVDDIR
+1390 FREAGPGSTYMDDIR
-1405 IVQQTVENFD
+1405 IVEITLNNFD
-1415 ENGNFTQDFESVVQ
+1415 ENGSFKQDFESVVQ
-1429 GLYPFVLGS
+1429 GLYPFVLSS

-1446 THLAELHAPYTQMG
+1446 THLAELHAPYTQAG
-1460 WQNKKATDDVIDGNW
+1460 WQNKKATDDVIDGEW
-1475 SVKHHGANTG
+1475 SLKHHGANTG

-1495 RFEAGKVYT
+1495 RFEPGKVYT

-1510 SGPDKAYAMVV
+1510 SGPDRAYAMVV
-1521 GDGTSY
+1521 GDGTTY
-1527 TLPTN
+1527 TLPSE
-1532 DQYLAQARGET
+1532 DQYLAQKTGGGEANT
-1543 QHVTMQVIGSG
+1543 GHVTMQVIGSG

-1563 ENGSRANG
+1563 ENGSRATG
-1571 NTATGENDFI
+1571 ATATGQNDFI
-1581 LDNLKITLNED
+1581 LDNLVITVDED
-1592 AVAVSI
+1592 AVAASI
-1598 DKTELYVGETAQLYG
+1598 DKTELYKGETAAIYG
-1613 SNLDKVTITSDNED
+1613 SNLEKVEWTCTGDEGVVDFDQETLTIGAIGAGKVTITGTVGEE
-1627 VVTIDPETLVVSAVG
+1627 TIA
-1642 AGTATITA
+1642 
-1650 AISEEEST
+1650 
-1658 EFQITVMDGVIVD
+1658 EFAITVTDRVIVE

-1676 DMSAGA
+1676 EMSATA

-1692 AVDGDTSTR
+1692 AVDGNTSTR

-1708 TGFNVNPGNP
+1708 TGFNVSPDNP

-1730 FGGFKFMQRNDG
+1730 FGGFNFLQRNDG
-1742 NVNGVIYQYRYTVL
+1742 NINGRISQYRYVIL

-1765 SDSITVPQE
+1765 SESITVPDE
-1774 LRTSAAWVTTQFPE
+1774 LYTSGAWVTTEFPE
-1788 TLTGRYL
+1788 TLTGKYL
-1795 VLYVEQGGNNF
+1795 VIYVEQGGNNF
-1806 ASLQEVVPFVIQ
+1806 ASLQEVVPFEIQ
-1818 KVADSVTLTDTTI
+1818 KVAESAVLNDAEIS
-1831 NVGETAVLE
+1831 VGETIALE
-1840 PGHAEGTLLKGL
+1840 VGHEEGTLLKGL
-1852 VWNSSD
+1852 VWSSSD
-1858 KATVSVDQNGN
+1858 PETVYVDSFGN
-1869 VTGLKAGTAVISVS
+1869 VTGMKAGSAEITVS
-1883 NAAGLYAE
+1883 NAAGLEAK

-1896 LSDEPVTEISTAIL
+1896 KGSQVEPGVDTEA
-1910 EYAIG
+1910 
-1915 LAEEVNMDGVMD
+1915 
-1927 AVKENF
+1927 
-1933 DNALQTA
+1933 
-1940 KDVLAR
+1940 
-1946 VQSGDPTVTQNEVE
+1946 PTVPE
-1960 SAWQNLIEAM
+1960 
-1970 QYGEFKPGDKTALE
+1970 KLE
-1984 KVIALAEQMNSEL
+1984 
-1997 DKYLEAGKA
+1997 
-2006 EFTAALENAKE
+2006 AKE
-2017 VYADGNAFQEDVDS
+2017 VTSSTVTVKWSASKDNEGVAGYVIYVDGLEIGKVADTEAVIKNLKADTEYEISVTAYDE
-2031 AWQQL
+2031 A
-2036 LDAMGNLRLIPNK
+2036 GNLS
-2049 DLLADLIAQ
+2049 
-2058 AESLNAADYETE
+2058 EAAVITVRTE
-2070 SYGVMTA
+2070 
-2077 ALAAAKAVFEDENA
+2077 KA
-2091 TQDEVDAANADL
+2091 
-2103 KNAIDS
+2103 
-2109 LVAVSGSGDDQQ
+2109 SGSGSEGA
-2121 GGSTGSDNA
+2121 GGTTGSPTVEA
-2130 GGSTSGTDTG
+2130 VQTG
-2140 DSSQDQNLTG
+2140 DAAP
-2150 ITAGANNTSS
+2150 IVIMIIMAG
-2160 SGGATG
+2160 
-2166 IISSGNSAAKATKT
+2166 
-2180 GDMVNVFPFAA
+2180 
-2191 GTVLAAG
+2191 AAG
-2198 AAVIRVMAKRKKR
+2198 AVVMAMMSLRAKAARRARRRNRRTR

>member
-1 MKKAWKSLASVM
+1 M
-13 LAVAMVLT
+13 
-21 TVMTYLPSLEVLAA
+21 
-35 PITKNMAHL
+35 
-44 KSGSG
+44 
-49 NANGHFGSN
+49 
-58 TPEAFILSDDAD
+58 
-70 ITDEDFSFTLKVGST
+70 
-85 KAETRFRFVNKYVDD
+85 
-100 DNWSFIAYDGA
+100 
-111 SGWLYQYENGGNGT
+111 
-125 YPGLSGLPAL
+125 
-135 NQNDIVEVSGDYT
+135 
-148 DNGLVITVNNTT
+148 
-160 TGESGTATA
+160 
-169 ADENFL
+169 
-175 ALKDQ
+175 
-180 AGKIGFGA
+180 
-188 GTYGTQ
+188 
-194 YTDIYFADVVV
+194 
-205 GENAYAE
+205 
-212 TDYSTWTL
+212 
-220 YNDGLSGQTWEPLVS
+220 S

-241 GEGGQDPETNG
+241 GEGGDTPSTDEKG
-252 RKWITVQGGSNNGGG
+252 RKWITVQGGSNNSGG
-267 HSYGNANATAP
+267 HSYGDASVKAP

-285 RTMPVDGTLSLTF
+285 KTMPVDGTLSLTF

-312 GDDSNWLYIG
+312 GDDNNWLYIG
-322 YDPSSHWYYQY
+322 YDSSSKWYYQY
-333 NLNGSGSYPQ
+333 KLNGSGSYPQ

-348 DPVTGEEM
+348 APENGEEM
-356 TVEISLSREQLAVT
+356 TIEISLSREQLAVT

-387 ENLNGTGRFGVK
+387 EKLDGTGRFGVK
-399 TNGATKVEFADLAV
+399 TNGATKVEFADAAV

-429 SGQVTEQ
+429 AGQVTES
-436 YYTAVE
+436 YYTAVAA
-442 PVSGTV
+442 VSGTV
-448 TDADGEPIQGAT
+448 TNADGEPVQGAT
-460 VRFGVNATTTDAS
+460 VRFGVNASETDAS
-473 GAYAFDA
+473 GTYAFDA

-493 GYQAYEDVAAV
+493 GYQAYEDVVTVEAGEA
-504 KANAENVFDIQLQ
+504 NVFDIQLQ

-531 SDYMTVYVGKD
+531 SDYMTVYVGKE

-551 NDGSDT
+551 NDGSET
-557 IFRAQETQLTE
+557 IFRAQETQLNE
-568 IEINGTAIEPTD
+568 IEINGTPIVPTNV
-580 MEVSNDG
+580 EVSNDG
-587 SSQTY
+587 ASQSY
-592 SMSLVNEDKN
+592 SMTLVNEEEA

-635 SIDIPQLNLVAVDA
+635 SIDIPDLNLVAVDA

-671 EITWDEGFNPSTSDG
+671 EITWEEGFNPSTTDG
-686 YLYAFLTNGNL
+686 YLYAFLTNGSL

-733 GDANAQ
+733 GDENAQ

-873 QIGIHINAQES
+873 EIGIHINAQES

-921 EARYKRLVQLYD
+921 QARYKRLVQLFD

-954 EGELNATMEEIAADA
+954 EGTLNAAMDEIAEYA
-969 ATREDNMDFI
+969 AGLEDNMDFI
-979 YLDVWYQDSW
+979 YLDVWYQDAW

-1111 DYEDG
+1111 DYEEGD
-1116 ASPTGNQEKQITLKN
+1116 SPVGNQEKQITLMN
-1131 DDNDTVVVT
+1131 DENDTVVVT
-1140 RNEEQRSDDYI
+1140 RNEEQRNDSYI

-1156 LNDKVVL
+1156 LNGKVVL
-1163 NDVTYLLPWTD
+1163 NDVEYLLPWTD
-1174 TDTGEEKLYHWN
+1174 TETGEEKLYHWN

-1207 VYALSDQGRGEAVTV
+1207 VYPLSDQGRGEAVTV
-1222 PVENGQITLTA
+1222 PVENGTITLTA
-1233 DAETAYV
+1233 EAETAYV
-1240 ILKGESSKT
+1240 VLKGESSKT
-1249 LKDDFGDEYVTD
+1249 LKDDFGDQYVTD

-1275 AADWSGDIDNSA
+1275 AADWSGDIDNAA

-1306 EDVAVTTQITGLEEG
+1306 EDVAVTTQIKGLEAG
-1321 KDYVAEVYVDNES
+1321 KDYVAEVYVDNGS
-1334 DAKASIEV
+1334 DAKASIAV
-1342 NTGDATVSNY
+1342 TTGDTTVSNY
-1352 TMRSIAANYVKSDQK
+1352 TMRSIASNYVKSDQK
-1367 HGTNMQRMQISFT
+1367 HGTNMQRMQVSFT

-1446 THLAELHAPYTQMG
+1446 THLAELHDPYTQAG

-1521 GDGTSY
+1521 GDGTTY
-1527 TLPTN
+1527 TLPTE
-1532 DQYLAQARGET
+1532 DQYLDQMTGGGEENT
-1543 QHVTMQVIGSG
+1543 GHVTMQVIGSG

-1563 ENGSRANG
+1563 ENGSRATG
-1571 NTATGENDFI
+1571 TTATGQNDFI
-1581 LDNLKITLNED
+1581 LDNLTITVDED

-1613 SNLDKVTITSDNED
+1613 SNLEGVQITSSNED

-1642 AGTATITA
+1642 AGTATIKA
-1650 AISEEEST
+1650 VISDEETT
-1658 EFQITVMDGVIVD
+1658 EFEITVMDGVIVE

-1676 DMSAGA
+1676 NMSATA

-1708 TGFNVNPGNP
+1708 TGFNVSPDNP

-1730 FGGFKFMQRNDG
+1730 LDGFNFMQRNDG
-1742 NVNGVIYQYRYTVL
+1742 NVNGRISQYRYTIL
-1756 DADNNEVYA
+1756 DAESNEVYA
-1765 SDSITVPQE
+1765 SESITVDDE
-1774 LRTSAAWVTTQFPE
+1774 LYTSGAWVTTQFPE

-1806 ASLQEVVPFVIQ
+1806 ASLQEVVPFIIQ
-1818 KVADSVTLTDTTI
+1818 KVADSVTLTDTQI
-1831 NVGETAVLE
+1831 SVGETAALE
-1840 PGHAEGTLLKGL
+1840 VGHEEGTLLKGL
-1852 VWNSSD
+1852 VWSSSD
-1858 KATVSVDQNGN
+1858 EETVSVDQNGN
-1869 VTGLKAGTAVISVS
+1869 VTGLKAGSAVVSVS

-1896 LSDEPVTEISTAIL
+1896 AAEEPADDISVAVL
-1910 EYAIG
+1910 KYAIE
-1915 LAEEVNMDGVMD
+1915 LAEKVNMDGVID
-1927 AVKENF
+1927 SVKENF

-1946 VQSGDPTVTQNEVE
+1946 VESGDVTVTQNEVD
-1960 SAWQNLIEAM
+1960 SAWRNLIKAM
-1970 QYGEFKPGDKTALE
+1970 QYGEFKAGDKTELE
-1984 KVIALAEQMNSEL
+1984 KVIALAEEMYSQL

-2006 EFTAALENAKE
+2006 EFVAALENAKE
-2017 VYADGNAFQEDVDS
+2017 VHEDGNVFQEDVDS
-2031 AWQQL
+2031 AWKRL
-2036 LDAMGNLRLIPNK
+2036 VDAMMNLRLIPNK
-2049 DLLADLIAQ
+2049 DLLEDLISQ
-2058 AESLNAADYETE
+2058 AESLDKADYEE
-2070 SYGVMTA
+2070 AGFDAMLDV
-2077 ALAAAKAVFEDENA
+2077 LADAKEVFGDPDA
-2091 TQDEVDAANADL
+2091 TQDEVDASAEAL
-2103 KNAIDS
+2103 KAALGNLAASNDG
-2109 LVAVSGSGDDQQ
+2109 AAQGSSNQ
-2121 GGSTGSDNA
+2121 ST
-2130 GGSTSGTDTG
+2130 T
-2140 DSSQDQNLTG
+2140 
-2150 ITAGANNTSS
+2150 TSS
-2160 SGGATG
+2160 N
-2166 IISSGNSAAKATKT
+2166 NSAAKATKT
-2180 GDMVNVFPFAA
+2180 GDTVNVFPFAA
-2191 GTVLAAG
+2191 AAVLAAG
-2198 AAVIRVMAKRKKR
+2198 AGVVAVTVRRKKK

>member
-1 MKKAWKSLASVM
+1 MKRAWKSLASVM
-13 LAVAMVLT
+13 LAAAMVVT
-21 TVMTYLPSLEVLAA
+21 TVMAYLPSLEVLAA
-35 PITKNMAHL
+35 PIMKEMAHL

-49 NANGHFGSN
+49 NANAHFGGA
-58 TPEAFILSDDAD
+58 TPEAFILSDN
-70 ITDEDFSFTLKVGST
+70 TDVTGEDFSFTLKVGST
-85 KAETRFRFVNKYVDD
+85 KDDTRFRFVNKYVDD
-100 DNWSFIAYDGA
+100 NNWSFIAYDGMSNNWFVQYAADGA
-111 SGWLYQYENGGNGT
+111 SA

-135 NQNDIVEVSGDYT
+135 NQNDVVEFSGSYKDS
-148 DNGLVITVNNTT
+148 GLELTVNNTT
-160 TGESGTATA
+160 SGESGTASVTDA
-169 ADENFL
+169 SFNS
-175 ALKDQ
+175 LKDE
-180 AGKIGFGA
+180 AGQIGFGA
-188 GTYGTQ
+188 ATYSTS
-194 YTDIYFADVVV
+194 YTDIYFADLVV
-205 GENAYAE
+205 GEREYTAADYRNWSLYKEDAE
-212 TDYSTWTL
+212 
-220 YNDGLSGQTWEPLVS
+220 GQTWEPSVS

-241 GEGGQDPETNG
+241 GEGGDTPDPDQKG

-267 HSYGNANATAP
+267 HAYGNANTAAP
-278 ALLLDND
+278 ALLLDQD

-298 RPVSSNNF
+298 RPVNSNNF

-312 GDDSNWLYIG
+312 KNDSNWLYIG
-322 YDPSSHWYYQY
+322 YDSSSKWYYQY

-348 DPVTGEEM
+348 APETGEEM
-356 TVEISLSREQLAVT
+356 TIEISLSREQLAVS

-387 ENLNGTGRFGVK
+387 EQLNGTGKFGVK
-399 TNGATKVEFADLAV
+399 TNGATKVEFADLKV
-413 NGTNCMEDNWV
+413 NGTDCMEDNWD

-429 SGQVTEQ
+429 NGQVTDT

-442 PVSGTV
+442 DVSGTV
-448 TDADGEPIQGAT
+448 KNADGEPIQGAT
-460 VRFGVNATTTDAS
+460 VRFGVNASETDAS
-473 GAYAFDA
+473 GTYAFAA

-493 GYQAYEDVAAV
+493 GYQAYEETVTVEEGGA
-504 KANAENVFDIQLQ
+504 NVFDIQLE
-517 EKTPINLD
+517 EKTPIDLE

-531 SDYMTVYVGKD
+531 SDYMTVYVGKE

-551 NDGSDT
+551 KDKEET
-557 IFRAQETQLTE
+557 IFRAQETKLSE
-568 IEINGTAIEPTD
+568 IMINGAAITPENVKVT
-580 MEVSNDG
+580 NDKT
-587 SSQTY
+587 SQTY
-592 SMSLVNEDKN
+592 SMSLADEEEA

-629 GCVDIA
+629 GCADIA
-635 SIDIPQLNLVAVDA
+635 SIDIPQLNLISVDA
-649 VETDAVFNG
+649 VEADAVFNG

-671 EITWDEGFNPSTSDG
+671 EITWEKGFNPSTTDG

-719 DTMSLTSAKWYYED
+719 DTMSLASAKWYYED

-739 AKSDYDY
+739 KKSDYEY

-757 IAGNIN
+757 IAGDIN
-763 GDDELDW
+763 EDGDLDW

-775 AFRDIMNYADGSE
+775 AFRDIMNVPQDAE
-788 DVKNLVNYRIVM
+788 DIKNLVNYRIVM
-800 NFASMAS
+800 NFASMVS

-849 HIAEREGGVEDFQDL
+849 HIADREGGVEGFQEL
-864 IKIAHEYGA
+864 IRIAHDYGA
-873 QIGIHINAQES
+873 EIGIHINAQES

-889 SFNDTMVSNG
+889 SFNNTMVSNG

-921 EARYKRLVQLYD
+921 QARYKRMVQLFD

-954 EGELNATMEEIAADA
+954 EGTLNATMDEIAEYA
-969 ATREDNMDFI
+969 AGLEDNMDFI
-979 YLDVWYQDSW
+979 YLDVWYQDAW

-1116 ASPTGNQEKQITLKN
+1116 ESPVGNQEKQITLKN

-1140 RNEEQRSDDYI
+1140 RNEEQRADSYI

-1156 LNDKVVL
+1156 LNGKKVL
-1163 NDVTYLLPWTD
+1163 DDVEYLLPWTD
-1174 TDTGEEKLYHWN
+1174 DETGEEKLYHWN

-1191 TTWDLQDDW
+1191 TTWELQDDW

-1207 VYALSDQGRGEAVTV
+1207 VYPLSDQGRGEAVNV

-1233 DAETAYV
+1233 EAETAYV
-1240 ILKGESSKT
+1240 VLKGEASKT
-1249 LKDDFGDEYVTD
+1249 LKDDFGDQYVTD

-1275 AADWSGDIDNSA
+1275 GADWIGDIDDPA

-1306 EDVAVTTQITGLEEG
+1306 ADVAVTTQISGLKTGVE
-1321 KDYVAEVYVDNES
+1321 YVAEVYVDNAS
-1334 DAKASIEV
+1334 DSKAEIAV
-1342 NTGDATVSNY
+1342 NTGSSSVSNY

-1367 HGTNMQRMQISFT
+1367 HGTNMQRMQVSFT
-1380 AEGETAELTL
+1380 AEGPTANLTL
-1390 SRAAGEGSTYVDDIR
+1390 FREAGPGSTYMDDIR
-1405 IVQQTVENFD
+1405 IVEITLNNFD
-1415 ENGNFTQDFESVVQ
+1415 ENGSFKQDFESVVQ
-1429 GLYPFVLGS
+1429 GLYPFVLSS

-1446 THLAELHAPYTQMG
+1446 THLAELHAPYTQAG
-1460 WQNKKATDDVIDGNW
+1460 WQNKKATDDVIDGEW
-1475 SVKHHGANTG
+1475 SLKHHGANTG

-1495 RFEAGKVYT
+1495 RFEPGKVYT

-1510 SGPDKAYAMVV
+1510 SGPDRAYAMVV
-1521 GDGTSY
+1521 GDGTTY
-1527 TLPTN
+1527 TLPSE
-1532 DQYLAQARGET
+1532 DQYLAQKTGGGEANT
-1543 QHVTMQVIGSG
+1543 GHVTMQVIGSG

-1563 ENGSRANG
+1563 ENGSRATG
-1571 NTATGENDFI
+1571 ATATGQNDFI
-1581 LDNLKITLNED
+1581 LDNLVITVDED
-1592 AVAVSI
+1592 AVAASI
-1598 DKTELYVGETAQLYG
+1598 DKTELYKGETAAIYG
-1613 SNLDKVTITSDNED
+1613 SNLEKVEWTCTGDEGVVDFDRETLTIGAIGAGKVTITGTVGEE
-1627 VVTIDPETLVVSAVG
+1627 TIA
-1642 AGTATITA
+1642 
-1650 AISEEEST
+1650 
-1658 EFQITVMDGVIVD
+1658 EFAITVTDRVIVE

-1676 DMSAGA
+1676 EMSATA

-1692 AVDGDTSTR
+1692 AVDGNTSTR

-1708 TGFNVNPGNP
+1708 TGFNVSPDNP

-1730 FGGFKFMQRNDG
+1730 FGGFNFLQRNDG
-1742 NVNGVIYQYRYTVL
+1742 NINGRISQYRYVIL

-1765 SDSITVPQE
+1765 SESITVPDE
-1774 LRTSAAWVTTQFPE
+1774 LYTSGAWVTTEFPE
-1788 TLTGRYL
+1788 TLTGKYL
-1795 VLYVEQGGNNF
+1795 VIYVEQGGNNF
-1806 ASLQEVVPFVIQ
+1806 ASLQEVVPFEIQ
-1818 KVADSVTLTDTTI
+1818 KVADSASLEDAEI
-1831 NVGETAVLE
+1831 SVGEMIALE
-1840 PGHAEGTLLKGL
+1840 VGHEEGTLLKGL
-1852 VWNSSD
+1852 VWSSSD
-1858 KATVSVDQNGN
+1858 PETVSVDSFGN
-1869 VTGLKAGTAVISVS
+1869 VTGLKAGEAVITVS
-1883 NAAGLYAE
+1883 NAAGLKAE

-1896 LSDEPVTEISTAIL
+1896 KGSVVEPDVDTEAPTAPEKL
-1910 EYAIG
+1910 E
-1915 LAEEVNMDGVMD
+1915 
-1927 AVKENF
+1927 
-1933 DNALQTA
+1933 
-1940 KDVLAR
+1940 
-1946 VQSGDPTVTQNEVE
+1946 
-1960 SAWQNLIEAM
+1960 
-1970 QYGEFKPGDKTALE
+1970 
-1984 KVIALAEQMNSEL
+1984 
-1997 DKYLEAGKA
+1997 
-2006 EFTAALENAKE
+2006 AKE
-2017 VYADGNAFQEDVDS
+2017 VTSSTVTVKWSASKDNKGVAGYVIYVDGLEIGKVADTEAVIKNLKADTEYEISVRAYDE
-2031 AWQQL
+2031 A
-2036 LDAMGNLRLIPNK
+2036 GNLS
-2049 DLLADLIAQ
+2049 
-2058 AESLNAADYETE
+2058 ESAVITVRTE
-2070 SYGVMTA
+2070 
-2077 ALAAAKAVFEDENA
+2077 KA
-2091 TQDEVDAANADL
+2091 
-2103 KNAIDS
+2103 
-2109 LVAVSGSGDDQQ
+2109 SGSGSE
-2121 GGSTGSDNA
+2121 GSGNEGSGSEGSGNTGTTGSPTVEA
-2130 GGSTSGTDTG
+2130 VQTG
-2140 DSSQDQNLTG
+2140 DAAP
-2150 ITAGANNTSS
+2150 IVIMIIVAG
-2160 SGGATG
+2160 
-2166 IISSGNSAAKATKT
+2166 
-2180 GDMVNVFPFAA
+2180 
-2191 GTVLAAG
+2191 AAG
-2198 AAVIRVMAKRKKR
+2198 AAVMAMMSLRAKAVRRARRRNRRTR